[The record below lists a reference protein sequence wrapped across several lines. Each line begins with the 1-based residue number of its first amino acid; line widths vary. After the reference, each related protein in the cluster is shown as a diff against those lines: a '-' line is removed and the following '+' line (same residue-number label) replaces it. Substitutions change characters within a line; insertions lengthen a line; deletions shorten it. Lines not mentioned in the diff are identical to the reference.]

1 MIGREIYNKTEF
13 LEWIISSKNTEISGY
28 NQSFYSG
35 VSTIW
40 MSKTIDI
47 ILKDFNSLRIIMF
60 LQCQLQNLNW
70 LIN

>member
-40 MSKTIDI
+40 MSNTIEI
-47 ILKDFNSLRIIMF
+47 ILKISIASGDYIMF

-70 LIN
+70 LI